1 MIIIGIILSI
11 VAIIGGIYLIY
22 DGIVNIEN
30 RDNISSGISF
40 ILLNVV
46 LLFIYLK
53 NLGWI

>member
-30 RDNISSGISF
+30 RDNISSGILF

>member
-1 MIIIGIILSI
+1 MSIIGVILSIIGI
-11 VAIIGGIYLIY
+11 VCGIYLIY

-30 RDNISSGISF
+30 RDNILSGILF
-40 ILLNVV
+40 ILLNIF

>member
-11 VAIIGGIYLIY
+11 IGIIGGIYLIC

-30 RDNISSGISF
+30 RDNISSGILF

>member
-1 MIIIGIILSI
+1 MSIIGVILSIIGI
-11 VAIIGGIYLIY
+11 VCGIYLIY

-30 RDNISSGISF
+30 RDNILSGILF